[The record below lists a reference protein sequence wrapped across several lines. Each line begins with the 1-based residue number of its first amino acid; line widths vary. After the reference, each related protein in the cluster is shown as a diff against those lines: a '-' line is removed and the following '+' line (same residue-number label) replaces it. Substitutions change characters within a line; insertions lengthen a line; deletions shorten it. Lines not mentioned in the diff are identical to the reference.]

1 LLKLAV
7 TGHEGGEVA
16 ELMRGIE
23 GWVDRW
29 SVHHGMEVGGGTAAH
44 VGRRKRSAGSGRKK
58 GVAPLG
64 GLVGPHG
71 ARSPTNRLDRSDK
84 KPGKNSFEFKQ
95 DF

>member
-1 LLKLAV
+1 LLKPAV

-29 SVHHGMEVGGGTAAH
+29 SIRHGVEVGGGTVARA
-44 VGRRKRSAGSGRKK
+44 GRRKCSAGSRRKK
-58 GVAPLG
+58 DVAPLG

-71 ARSPTNRLDRSDK
+71 ARSLTNRLGRSDK
-84 KPGKNSFEFKQ
+84 KAGKNSFKFK
-95 DF
+95 

>member
-1 LLKLAV
+1 LLKPAV

-29 SVHHGMEVGGGTAAH
+29 SIRHGVEVGGGTVARA
-44 VGRRKRSAGSGRKK
+44 GRRKCSTGSGRKK
-58 GVAPLG
+58 DVAPLG

-71 ARSPTNRLDRSDK
+71 ARSPTNRLGRSDK
-84 KPGKNSFEFKQ
+84 KSGKNSFKFK
-95 DF
+95 